1 MPALMHVFLD
11 SPRVVV
17 HPKWLHG
24 AACELFEGSEAD
36 HHAQDKPFSV
46 GPVRGISGGA
56 LWRLGWLADSPLPDL
71 AGVVRFGSVFHEVRE
86 HQVEEISFAALAAG
100 RPVCSAGLA
109 MVSPMYFS
117 RNGRDHP
124 IPDPVLIVRSLARRW
139 NVAVPATVAIPDE
152 LRDRLCATV
161 LLADMQGGTVAAP
174 VTTSRDQVGFVGT
187 VRLELP
193 RHAELDI
200 GVVFAALMRF
210 AELAGIGAQTTH
222 GFGAVDLLGLEELG
236 APRAGHRTG
245 QRAPRGVSPRAA
257 IDAAHR
263 PVRDRTGADQDR
275 VDGAGQP
282 VLAEATVDAAQR
294 PSVAGSVAKSS
305 PINRA

>member
-1 MPALMHVFLD
+1 
-11 SPRVVV
+11 
-17 HPKWLHG
+17 
-24 AACELFEGSEAD
+24 
-36 HHAQDKPFSV
+36 
-46 GPVRGISGGA
+46 
-56 LWRLGWLADSPLPDL
+56 
-71 AGVVRFGSVFHEVRE
+71 
-86 HQVEEISFAALAAG
+86 
-100 RPVCSAGLA
+100 

-152 LRDRLCATV
+152 LRDRLCAAV

-245 QRAPRGVSPRAA
+245 QRPPRGVGPRAA
-257 IDAAHR
+257 IGAVHR
-263 PVRDRTGADQDR
+263 PVYDRTSANQDR

-282 VLAEATVDAAQR
+282 VLADATVDAAQE
-294 PSVAGSVAKSS
+294 PSVAGSVATSS
-305 PINRA
+305 PIKRA